1 MGSYNINF
9 AAGRLGIANIYYN
22 DIWRSTDQGATWTEM
37 NASAG
42 WTPRTGAS
50 SVALPDGSIVV
61 MGGNRQDNGY
71 SNDIWRSTDQGATW
85 DEINASAGWTPRTGA
100 SSVALLGGSIV
111 VMGGIDGYGHGLND
125 VWRSTD
131 NGVTW
136 MEQTSHA
143 GWSARYS
150 ATSVA
155 LTDGSIVLIGGT
167 GDHDVW
173 RSTDE
178 GVPGRK

>member
-1 MGSYNINF
+1 
-9 AAGRLGIANIYYN
+9 
-22 DIWRSTDQGATWTEM
+22 
-37 NASAG
+37 
-42 WTPRTGAS
+42 
-50 SVALPDGSIVV
+50 
-61 MGGNRQDNGY
+61 
-71 SNDIWRSTDQGATW
+71 
-85 DEINASAGWTPRTGA
+85 
-100 SSVALLGGSIV
+100 
-111 VMGGIDGYGHGLND
+111 MGGIDGYGHGLND

-178 GVPGRK
+178 GATWTEMNASA

>member
-1 MGSYNINF
+1 M
-9 AAGRLGIANIYYN
+9 
-22 DIWRSTDQGATWTEM
+22 
-37 NASAG
+37 
-42 WTPRTGAS
+42 
-50 SVALPDGSIVV
+50 
-61 MGGNRQDNGY
+61 
-71 SNDIWRSTDQGATW
+71 

-136 MEQTSHA
+136 MEQTSHP

-167 GDHDVW
+167 GDHDVLAIN
-173 RSTDE
+173 
-178 GVPGRK
+178 